1 MHTLILFNEP
11 TLPRE
16 HPDWAQEAGVLESVQ
31 AIEGALTNAA
41 HRTSRLGIRT
51 PHEAIDAI
59 HRHSRPDV
67 VFNLFEGFGG
77 VGTGEAAVAGL
88 LDLMGWPYTGSPA
101 ECLGIARDKLRTKRL
116 LAGAGLPTP
125 RAVLVA
131 DNDRDFNAIDELLSG
146 GPCIVKP
153 ADQDGSLG
161 IGADSIVHD
170 MDAAEQKVDS
180 VLRHWG
186 PALIERFVDGREFNV
201 STVDVD
207 RRRVLPLAEIEFDA
221 CVAGGRRIVTYDAKW
236 ASESP
241 DCIGTVARCPA
252 QVDEQLEREI
262 ERVSLSAFE
271 VLGCRDYARV
281 DLRISERGEVFI
293 LEVNANPDLDPQA
306 GLARA
311 LGVAGIDY
319 DAFIVQL
326 AENAA
331 RR

>member
-1 MHTLILFNEP
+1 
-11 TLPRE
+11 
-16 HPDWAQEAGVLESVQ
+16 
-31 AIEGALTNAA
+31 
-41 HRTSRLGIRT
+41 
-51 PHEAIDAI
+51 
-59 HRHSRPDV
+59 
-67 VFNLFEGFGG
+67 
-77 VGTGEAAVAGL
+77 
-88 LDLMGWPYTGSPA
+88 
-101 ECLGIARDKLRTKRL
+101 
-116 LAGAGLPTP
+116 
-125 RAVLVA
+125 
-131 DNDRDFNAIDELLSG
+131 
-146 GPCIVKP
+146 
-153 ADQDGSLG
+153 
-161 IGADSIVHD
+161 
-170 MDAAEQKVDS
+170 
-180 VLRHWG
+180 
-186 PALIERFVDGREFNV
+186 
-201 STVDVD
+201 
-207 RRRVLPLAEIEFDA
+207 
-221 CVAGGRRIVTYDAKW
+221 VTYDAKW